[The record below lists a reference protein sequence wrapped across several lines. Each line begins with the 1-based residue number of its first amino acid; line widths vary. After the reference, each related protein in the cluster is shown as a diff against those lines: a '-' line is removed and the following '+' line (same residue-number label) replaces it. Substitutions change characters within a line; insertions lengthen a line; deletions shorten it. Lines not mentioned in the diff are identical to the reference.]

1 MAQRLL
7 SLLIILA
14 LPFLLVVSSIR
25 ILWNDW
31 AVNVEYNRP
40 GFPPDPYGFTLEQR
54 LPLALAGLH
63 SVLPQSE
70 GMILLQQ
77 AKLPNGAPAFNER
90 EIKHMNDVRIL
101 IGVVYPMQLIGL
113 GLIVILSVALHR
125 SSKWR
130 SAVPLGLRWGTILTL
145 ALLAG
150 LILYII
156 LNFDSFFLTFHRLF
170 FEGDTFMFRFDD
182 TLIRLYPEQLWSDA
196 FIFIGVLTVVM
207 ALAVLAIS
215 QVWVR
220 RIGESANQRER

>member
-150 LILYII
+150 LILYIV